1 MVKEE
6 SRRRRYDQRRF
17 LFLFII
23 GAISWLQWVTFYFAD
38 CLYMDK
44 LQSSIIATYVF
55 SSGGLG
61 PGQCSGSN
69 LKPSRRRGAALIELL
84 ARCGRRRRLLV
95 RLQELLLRLGR
106 YFVHLRFDEVGNSV
120 SRALRREQLLD
131 QRRDAIALRRLENPA
146 LCLAELFS
154 QQFIVEGEHTAQ
166 NRIRG
171 DGGKVGHPKVAHRAL
186 LRRVVVV
193 GLLHRP
199 HRALEHADV
208 AFKRVL

>member
-1 MVKEE
+1 
-6 SRRRRYDQRRF
+6 
-17 LFLFII
+17 
-23 GAISWLQWVTFYFAD
+23 
-38 CLYMDK
+38 MDK

-55 SSGGLG
+55 SSGGVG